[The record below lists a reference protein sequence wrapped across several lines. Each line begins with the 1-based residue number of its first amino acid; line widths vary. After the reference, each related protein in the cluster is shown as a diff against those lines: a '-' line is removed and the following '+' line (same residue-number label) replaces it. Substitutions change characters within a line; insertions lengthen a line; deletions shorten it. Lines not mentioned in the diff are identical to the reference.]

1 MKELNISLL
10 QVAKRTKINVLNAW
24 RCLEL
29 EYNTVLIFYVNKLIN
44 D

>member
-24 RCLEL
+24 RCLE
-29 EYNTVLIFYVNKLIN
+29 IK
-44 D
+44 